1 MPCKGTAAVLR
12 LTTINVCVQAI
23 ICGTVY
29 AEGVG
34 LGCIAAGAKQITPD
48 VMLAAA
54 KAAAVKLTA
63 EELQQG
69 SILPQVDR
77 IRYCFSYIKHTLSH
91 SPTWQSSKMPMLSTT
106 KQHVVSSALTCG
118 IQLCRTLWQHS
129 IDWIAVQEH

>member
-1 MPCKGTAAVLR
+1 MLCHYLLCNVAVRACLLVLINVSQSRKCKGTAAVLSC
-12 LTTINVCVQAI
+12 TNNKDVPMCVQANT
-23 ICGTVY
+23 CGTVY
-29 AEGVG
+29 VEGVG

-77 IRYCFSYIKHTLSH
+77 IR
-91 SPTWQSSKMPMLSTT
+91 
-106 KQHVVSSALTCG
+106 
-118 IQLCRTLWQHS
+118 
-129 IDWIAVQEH
+129 